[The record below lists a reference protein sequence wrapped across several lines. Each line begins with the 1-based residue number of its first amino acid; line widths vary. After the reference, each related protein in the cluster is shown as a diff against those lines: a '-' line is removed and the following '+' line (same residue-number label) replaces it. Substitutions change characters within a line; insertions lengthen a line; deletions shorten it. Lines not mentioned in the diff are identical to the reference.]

1 MLTLLT
7 CWNIQRLGNVLEIS
21 SFINSK
27 LASLS
32 AVENPA
38 SSHSTSAPTVLRDRH
53 FSLARAR
60 QISYS
65 SWVMFNSLPIAKL
78 QTLPLTLG
86 GMPCHHNSR
95 TLREQH
101 IVSQLGKISLF
112 QVKTALPMLSSSLQR
127 SSSCFFLFWASLS
140 SLFFA

>member
-38 SSHSTSAPTVLRDRH
+38 STK
-53 FSLARAR
+53 
-60 QISYS
+60 
-65 SWVMFNSLPIAKL
+65 AK
-78 QTLPLTLG
+78 
-86 GMPCHHNSR
+86 
-95 TLREQH
+95 
-101 IVSQLGKISLF
+101 V
-112 QVKTALPMLSSSLQR
+112 TALITWISVH
-127 SSSCFFLFWASLS
+127 LFPPTTVMKS
-140 SLFFA
+140 